1 MIRVKDLTK
10 NYGDLKA
17 VDDISFVVETGDI
30 VGFLGPNA
38 AGKTTTMRIIT
49 CFMPP
54 TSGTVEVDDLNI
66 FDNSLE
72 IRKKIG
78 YLPENAPL
86 YWEMNVIEYLRFI
99 MGLRGLD
106 GRNSSKRLKR
116 VVDTC
121 GLGSVIHKDIGE
133 LSKGFRQRVGLAQ
146 AMIHDPEI
154 LILDEPTIGLDP
166 NQIVEIRNL
175 IRELGKEKTVILS
188 THILPEVEAA
198 CGRVLIIHEGK
209 IVADGTAEELQSGFQ
224 GRERIY
230 LELKK
235 PDLEVENKLNS
246 LDKVEKVEKI
256 SLPSGGIKGYFIES
270 SKGVDLREPLF
281 NFSVENNWTILEMKR
296 EQASLEEIFRLL
308 TKSEQG

>member
-1 MIRVKDLTK
+1 MIRVKNLIK
-10 NYGDLKA
+10 SYGDLKA
-17 VDDISFVVETGDI
+17 VDDISFLVRTGEI

-66 FDNSLE
+66 FENSLE
-72 IRKKIG
+72 IRHKIG

-86 YWEMNVIEYLRFI
+86 YWEMNVLEYLKFI
-99 MGLRGLD
+99 MGLRGMGD
-106 GRNSSKRLKR
+106 GNSNRRMKQII
-116 VVDTC
+116 DIC

-175 IRELGKEKTVILS
+175 IKELGKEKTVILS
-188 THILPEVEAA
+188 THILPEVEAT

-224 GRERIY
+224 GMEKIY
-230 LELKK
+230 LELKN
-235 PDLEVENKLNS
+235 PDEEMENKLKAF
-246 LDKVEKVEKI
+246 DQVEKVQRV
-256 SLPSGGIKGYFIES
+256 SLPSGQIRGFNIES
-270 SKGVDLREPLF
+270 SKGVDLRENLF
-281 NFSVENNWTILEMKR
+281 NLSVQNNWTILEMKR

-308 TKSEQG
+308 TKSE

>member
-1 MIRVKDLTK
+1 MIKVKDLTK

-17 VDDISFVVETGDI
+17 VDDISFVVQTGDI

-86 YWEMNVIEYLRFI
+86 YWEMNVIEYLQFI
-99 MGLRGLD
+99 MGLRGMN
-106 GRNSSKRLKR
+106 GGNSNKRMKQI
-116 VVDTC
+116 VDIC

-175 IRELGKEKTVILS
+175 IKELGKEKTVILS
-188 THILPEVEAA
+188 THILPEVEAT

-230 LELKK
+230 LELKNQ
-235 PDLEVENKLNS
+235 DQEVENKLSN
-246 LDKVEKVEKI
+246 LDKVEKVERI
-256 SLPSGGIKGYFIES
+256 SLPSGETKGFHIES
-270 SKGVDLREPLF
+270 SKGVDLRESLF
-281 NFSVENNWTILEMKR
+281 NFSVQNSWIILEMKR

-308 TKSEQG
+308 TKS

>member
-1 MIRVKDLTK
+1 MIKVKDLTK

-17 VDDISFVVETGDI
+17 VDDISFVVQTGDI

-78 YLPENAPL
+78 YLPENSPL
-86 YWEMNVIEYLRFI
+86 YWEMNVIEYLQFI

-106 GRNSSKRLKR
+106 GRGSNKRLKR
-116 VVDTC
+116 IIDIC

-133 LSKGFRQRVGLAQ
+133 LSKGYRQRVGLAQ

-175 IRELGKEKTVILS
+175 IKELGKEKTVILS
-188 THILPEVEAA
+188 THILPEVEAT

-230 LELKK
+230 LELKN
-235 PDLEVENKLNS
+235 PDQEVENKLNG
-246 LDKVEKVEKI
+246 LDKVEKVERV
-256 SLPSGGIKGYFIES
+256 SLPSGETKGFHIES
-270 SKGVDLREPLF
+270 SKGVDLRESLF
-281 NFSVENNWTILEMKR
+281 DFSVQNSWTILEMKR

-308 TKSEQG
+308 TKS

>member
-1 MIRVKDLTK
+1 MIRVKSLTK
-10 NYGDLKA
+10 NYGELKA
-17 VDDISFVVETGDI
+17 VDDISFVVQTGEI

-72 IRKKIG
+72 IKKKIG

-86 YWEMNVIEYLRFI
+86 YWEMNVLEYLQFI
-99 MGLRGLD
+99 MGLRGMD
-106 GRNSSKRLKR
+106 GPGSNKRMKEII
-116 VVDTC
+116 DIC

-175 IRELGKEKTVILS
+175 IKELGKEKTVILS
-188 THILPEVEAA
+188 THILPEVEVA
-198 CGRVLIIHEGK
+198 CGRVLIIHEGG

-224 GRERIY
+224 GKEKIY
-230 LELKK
+230 LELKN
-235 PDLEVENKLNS
+235 PDEDTETKLKT
-246 LDKVEKVEKI
+246 LDQVEKVEKV
-256 SLPSGGIKGYFIES
+256 SLPSGQLKGFYIES
-270 SKGVDLREPLF
+270 GKGIDLRERLF
-281 NFSVENNWTILEMKR
+281 NFSVQNNWTILEMKQ

-308 TKSEQG
+308 TKSE